1 MFSSS
6 AKIVKPNGE
15 KPDEF
20 ESGISQVRG
29 EGEARVPVACPPS
42 RVPSGGEAPGGGPGA
57 SAPGSRVGWGS
68 GPRARLD
75 AERRPLCLRPRRC
88 WSWR

>member
-20 ESGISQVRG
+20 ESGISQVRVLSCCLVTNCKLQTQCCDSCL
-29 EGEARVPVACPPS
+29 ETS
-42 RVPSGGEAPGGGPGA
+42 RVMLSKRVLFPSFT
-57 SAPGSRVGWGS
+57 
-68 GPRARLD
+68 
-75 AERRPLCLRPRRC
+75 
-88 WSWR
+88 

>member
-29 EGEARVPVACPPS
+29 GGAGSGPCRVSRAGEEV
-42 RVPSGGEAPGGGPGA
+42 PGGGPGA
-57 SAPGSRVGWGS
+57 RARGHRVELGSR
-68 GPRARLD
+68 PRTRLD

>member
-29 EGEARVPVACPPS
+29 EGEARVPVACPVW
-42 RVPSGGEAPGGGPGA
+42 RGGPG
-57 SAPGSRVGWGS
+57 R
-68 GPRARLD
+68 RAGG
-75 AERRPLCLRPRRC
+75 ERA
-88 WSWR
+88 W

>member
-20 ESGISQVRG
+20 ESGISQVR
-29 EGEARVPVACPPS
+29 
-42 RVPSGGEAPGGGPGA
+42 SGGA
-57 SAPGSRVGWGS
+57 GS
-68 GPRARLD
+68 GPRRVSRAGGRPREAGRGRARGHRVGRGSRPRAVLD
-75 AERRPLCLRPRRC
+75 ADRRPLCLRPRRC